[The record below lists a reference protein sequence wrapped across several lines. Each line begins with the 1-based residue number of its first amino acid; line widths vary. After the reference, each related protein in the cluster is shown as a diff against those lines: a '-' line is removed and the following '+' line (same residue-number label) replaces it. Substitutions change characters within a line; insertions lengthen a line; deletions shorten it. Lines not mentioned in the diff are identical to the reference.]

1 MIAHQRSDDV
11 LLSTKDRRI
20 LHCNHSDNNM
30 SEKQLIGRYEIVSEL
45 GRGGMGVVFKAWE
58 ESLQRFV
65 AIKMLGDQLT
75 DDESLVT
82 RFLREARAVADL
94 NHPNVV
100 QVFTVD
106 THDGRPYFAMEYVE
120 GESLTEL
127 IRTSRRVDP
136 KRAVRLLKE
145 VATGLGA
152 AHDKGVVHRDIKP
165 DNIMLTKHGGVK
177 VVDFGV
183 AKVEDPN
190 TKLTATGIAV
200 GTPNYVS
207 PEVCLGLEV
216 DKRSDLFSL
225 GVVFYEMLTG
235 DTPFNADS
243 PLEMLTKV
251 AHAEI
256 PDITAINPKIDAPV
270 RLILHHLLEKRA
282 EHRYQDA
289 HQLVR
294 DIDAYIDGNNPTY
307 AMEARGKPTMQV
319 AQIGPAQATTSTAEK
334 SPPQQSTGIGKRVV
348 WIVPAVLVLG
358 SAIIGAWWYL
368 GNDAS
373 APSGDP
379 AQQAVVKE
387 QKESIAKEQPDTIDD
402 ELSTGTSET
411 SDDSPNEMV
420 ADQAAEPVAPV
431 KDDGAVSLPET
442 GAVAGDQQPSSSPV
456 AGQAQT
462 VADNAGEPPAS
473 TLSSPR
479 LVVMVFGDPTVAA
492 VVESVF
498 ENALS
503 AADFGVIDEQFIS
516 GVRSGADLA
525 SMGQAVLADGGNIM
539 VIAEVLP
546 AGQRQLNYSGRR
558 ETLTIAS
565 LQVKAVLLHERR
577 NLGAPWVQ
585 NLEYVALNAPE
596 KARAAAEPIANE
608 LVNRLRD
615 LVASQ

>member
-1 MIAHQRSDDV
+1 
-11 LLSTKDRRI
+11 
-20 LHCNHSDNNM
+20 M

-75 DDESLVT
+75 DDQSLVA

-127 IRTSRRVDP
+127 IRTARRIDP

-207 PEVCLGLEV
+207 PEVCLGLEI

-235 DTPFNADS
+235 DTPFKADS

-251 AHAEI
+251 AHADI
-256 PDITAINPKIDAPV
+256 PDITAINPQIGAPV
-270 RLILHHLLEKRA
+270 RLILHHLLEKKA

-289 HQLVR
+289 HQLVQ
-294 DIDAYIDGNNPTY
+294 DIDSYINGNNPTY
-307 AMEARGKPTMQV
+307 AMEARDKPTMQV
-319 AQIGPAQATTSTAEK
+319 AQIGDGQATRSAAGIPPTPQATA
-334 SPPQQSTGIGKRVV
+334 TGNKVV
-348 WIVPAVLVLG
+348 WILPVVLVL
-358 SAIIGAWWYL
+358 AAAMAGAWWYL
-368 GNDAS
+368 GDDEF
-373 APSGDP
+373 APVAEP
-379 AQQAVVKE
+379 EQQAEVNE
-387 QKESIAKEQPDTIDD
+387 DTEAIPEELPNAVDD
-402 ELSTGTSET
+402 EQSAATGDTP
-411 SDDSPNEMV
+411 DNSPTEAV
-420 ADQAAEPVAPV
+420 ADQAAEPVAP
-431 KDDGAVSLPET
+431 PET
-442 GAVAGDQQPSSSPV
+442 DAVVTEQNPSPAAAQSQAVADE
-456 AGQAQT
+456 
-462 VADNAGEPPAS
+462 AGEQPA
-473 TLSSPR
+473 TALSSPR
-479 LVVMVFGDPTVAA
+479 LVVMVTGDPTIAA
-492 VVESVF
+492 VVESVL

-503 AADFGVIDEQFIS
+503 EANFGVIDEQFVS
-516 GVRSGADLA
+516 GVRPGADLA
-525 SMGQAVLADGGNIM
+525 SMRKAVLADGGNIM

-565 LQVKAVLLHERR
+565 LQVRAILLDERR
-577 NLGAPWVQ
+577 NLGAPWTQ
-585 NLEYVALNAPE
+585 TLEYVALNAPE
-596 KARAAAEPIANE
+596 KARAVAEPIANE
-608 LVNRLRD
+608 LVTRLRE